1 MIIHFQDD
9 GMFFYFI
16 NSTFNICNGKYI
28 CISLVCTKI
37 WRNMKCNGK
46 VCFCLQGGGNS
57 SDGNWQSQPKS
68 MGNRSLC
75 ENCMILQHCVVL
87 TTCTERERKLQKMSA
102 YNFAVECWWHWHDRV
117 WRLNCCG
124 GVGMV
129 HLNWK
134 LSKLNE
140 SFVKKYKFAD
150 ANLHYLVCNGV
161 ALHGMFWES
170 MVDLGCGLQPFLL
183 IGAETGSGFF
193 RSRQDTTWVNQSRH
207 LVSRWIVLVP
217 IFQNINLLSKRNQLQ
232 DPVLS
237 IQSHWYHRLSFE

>member
-1 MIIHFQDD
+1 MYQPGLHQDMKKYEVQRQ
-9 GMFFYFI
+9 GVLLFARRWQFVRRQLAISAEIY
-16 NSTFNICNGKYI
+16 GKSVALWKLLDFTTL
-28 CISLVCTKI
+28 CCLKNPHWAREKI
-37 WRNMKCNGK
+37 AKN
-46 VCFCLQGGGNS
+46 VSIQF
-57 SDGNWQSQPKS
+57 
-68 MGNRSLC
+68 RS
-75 ENCMILQHCVVL
+75 
-87 TTCTERERKLQKMSA
+87 R
-102 YNFAVECWWHWHDRV
+102 HWYDRV

-134 LSKLNE
+134 LSKVHE

-183 IGAETGSGFF
+183 IGVETGSGFF